1 MTSTVS
7 LDRQLPA
14 DASLSPESREFY
26 GYVLK
31 ALRPAGL
38 HSYSASIPESTSVPD
53 ENVLLRRFQSLVDTL
68 SKECA
73 LLSSTHEVAEHSAYV
88 EILGMGGPVLPLIL
102 RELEKRPR
110 HYWFWALR
118 EISQE
123 NPVPPEHRGMIRE
136 MANDWLDWARGKG
149 LMWSGSRIVF
159 PHLEEQAMR
168 SRAKRMI
175 VTTVSHGL
183 PATRH
188 VGGGLIFTTSTIGP
202 KEYLDIDPLE
212 HFPELSCP

>member
-7 LDRQLPA
+7 LGRQLPA
-14 DASLSPESREFY
+14 DVSLSPESRKFY

-38 HSYSASIPESTSVPD
+38 HSYKASILEGASVPD
-53 ENVLLRRFQSLVDTL
+53 ENVLSRRFQSLVDTL
-68 SKECA
+68 SEECSF
-73 LLSSTHEVAEHSAYV
+73 LSSTHEVAEHSAYV
-88 EILGMGGPVLPLIL
+88 EILGMGAPALPLIL
-102 RELEKRPR
+102 HELEKRPR

-123 NPVPPEHRGMIRE
+123 NPVPPEHRGMIKE
-136 MANDWLDWARGKG
+136 MAKDWLDWARGKG
-149 LMWSGSRIVF
+149 LMWSGSRNVF
-159 PHLEEQAMR
+159 PDLEEQAMR
-168 SRAKRMI
+168 SQAKRML

-183 PATRH
+183 LETRH

-202 KEYLDIDPLE
+202 KEFLDIDPLE